1 MLAWLSFSVSCFL
14 VEFPHRMTDL
24 IETMPSETTPT
35 VETPTGSAPP
45 AENDFVSQMETR
57 QKEVLDALDRL
68 NVRIEAAISQFGEQR
83 EPLLGE
89 PLLGEPLLGEPLL
102 GEPPHGEQD
111 LPRAAIEIPT
121 VNPPLSEGET
131 ESPAAKAA

>member
-89 PLLGEPLLGEPLL
+89 PLLGEP
-102 GEPPHGEQD
+102 PHGEQD